1 MTSPLGTLESTKF
14 ESISTQPSIIRENT
28 KSPIKPVDTRTR
40 SFVCTY
46 KNCDKTYLKS
56 SHLKAHIRVHTGE
69 RPYICPIEGCAK
81 RFARS
86 DELSRHRRMH
96 TGEKKFACSIC
107 ARRFVRSDHL
117 VKHEKR
123 HNNRVLKE
131 RMKAAANAVASNNMT
146 RKKNPDLLL
155 TY

>member
-1 MTSPLGTLESTKF
+1 MAGT
-14 ESISTQPSIIRENT
+14 
-28 KSPIKPVDTRTR
+28 TRMNI
-40 SFVCTY
+40 C
-46 KNCDKTYLKS
+46 LKI
-56 SHLKAHIRVHTGE
+56 LGE
-69 RPYICPIEGCAK
+69 RPYSCPMENCEK

-146 RKKNPDLLL
+146 R
-155 TY
+155 

>member
-1 MTSPLGTLESTKF
+1 MQSLHQNIPEKDS
-14 ESISTQPSIIRENT
+14 RERAF
-28 KSPIKPVDTRTR
+28 I
-40 SFVCTY
+40 CTY
-46 KNCDKTYLKS
+46 ENCSKTYLKS

-69 RPYICPIEGCAK
+69 RPYSCPME
-81 RFARS
+81 
-86 DELSRHRRMH
+86 

-146 RKKNPDLLL
+146 R
-155 TY
+155 